1 MNDNQNLH
9 EDEIDLRELI
19 NVIVKRKKFILGL
32 FFASVVI
39 TAVISFLTPKVYQL
53 SMVLESPTTGIT
65 DQGLVIRCVDSLE
78 DIMSSIDSHIFDKN
92 IEKALNLYPQTGTF
106 NFNTSKESSSL
117 IKIVIEKQEKDIKL
131 GVNILN
137 QLFIELSNK
146 YKNIIEHIKNNI
158 DQQILGLSY
167 DMKTINN
174 KKDMVG
180 RQLDILE
187 QRKESL
193 IEEID
198 KVKVN
203 TEKIIAERG
212 ILLNSENRADNK
224 SSLLYSNII
233 QQNIAYYN
241 QLQTSLTNV
250 IIEKENIK
258 TDILNQDNA
267 VSEIKN
273 QITQLNASKNNV
285 NNVVLIIE
293 PQRSR
298 FPIKPNK
305 KLKVTIAGIFSLML
319 GIFLAFFMEFWQ
331 KSNLKTP

>member
-9 EDEIDLRELI
+9 EDEIDLRELM

-39 TAVISFLTPKVYQL
+39 TAVISFLTPKVYNL
-53 SMVLESPTTGIT
+53 SMVLGLPTIKIT
-65 DQGLVIRCVDSLE
+65 DQGVMHLGSLE
-78 DIMSSIDSHIFDKN
+78 DIASRIDTHVFDKN
-92 IEKALNLYPQTGTF
+92 IVKALNLNPQIETLDF
-106 NFNTSKESSSL
+106 NISEYGSL
-117 IKIVIEKQEKDIKL
+117 IEIAIEKQEKDIKL
-131 GVNILN
+131 GVKILN
-137 QLFIELSNK
+137 QFFIELSNL

-167 DMKTINN
+167 DMETINN

-298 FPIKPNK
+298 SPIKPNK
-305 KLKVTIAGIFSLML
+305 KLNITIAGILSLMI
-319 GIFLAFFMEFWQ
+319 GIFIAFFMEFWQ
-331 KSNLKTP
+331 KGNLKTP